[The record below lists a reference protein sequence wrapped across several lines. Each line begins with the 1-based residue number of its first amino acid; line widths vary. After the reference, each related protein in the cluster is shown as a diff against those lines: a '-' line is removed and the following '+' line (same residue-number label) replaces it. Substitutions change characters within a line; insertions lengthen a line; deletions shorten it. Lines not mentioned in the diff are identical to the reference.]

1 MNDVT
6 RNPDEA
12 AEAARRLLESTVERR
27 VEAVR
32 SIVSAANDT
41 DTARTALSDA
51 QTRHAKAWST
61 ALACG
66 WSEKELRAAGVP
78 RPEQTRAR
86 VARTRRPS
94 AGDTDVAAST
104 DGVSSESMEQVA

>member
-12 AEAARRLLESTVERR
+12 AEAARRLLESTVEKR

-41 DTARTALSDA
+41 DSARTALSDA

-66 WSEKELRAAGVP
+66 WSEKELRATGVP

-86 VARTRRPS
+86 VTRTRRPP
-94 AGDTDVAAST
+94 AGDTDVAGST
-104 DGVSSESMEQVA
+104 DGVASESMEEVA